1 MNRRR
6 QGLDPQVDEEWGIVS
21 ADTLQG
27 EREDTR
33 SVLAGVQVFESL
45 SPEELGLV
53 DRIVHRRVYNP
64 MEVIVNQGVPGVG
77 MYIIESGSAEVVL
90 DADDGRR
97 TRLATLTDGN
107 FFGEMSLL
115 DGSAR
120 AASVVA
126 TERSQL
132 IGFFRADLMDLIA
145 RSPRLGFKIVSH
157 ITQLL
162 AERLRSTVK
171 EYRSLEAS
179 LGDLEVHEQEDEL
192 DPSQV

>member
-6 QGLDPQVDEEWGIVS
+6 QVLDPQVDEEWGIVS

-27 EREDTR
+27 ERGDTW

-64 MEVIVNQGVPGVG
+64 REVIVNQGVPGVG

-115 DGSAR
+115 DGSPR
-120 AASVVA
+120 AASVIA

-145 RSPRLGFKIVSH
+145 RSPRLGFKIVSR

-179 LGDLEVHEQEDEL
+179 LGDLEVHEQKDEL

>member
-1 MNRRR
+1 M
-6 QGLDPQVDEEWGIVS
+6 
-21 ADTLQG
+21 
-27 EREDTR
+27 
-33 SVLAGVQVFESL
+33 
-45 SPEELGLV
+45 
-53 DRIVHRRVYNP
+53 
-64 MEVIVNQGVPGVG
+64 
-77 MYIIESGSAEVVL
+77 VL

-145 RSPRLGFKIVSH
+145 RSPRLGLKIVSH

>member
-6 QGLDPQVDEEWGIVS
+6 QVLDPQVDEEWGIVS

-27 EREDTR
+27 ERGDTW

-64 MEVIVNQGVPGVG
+64 REVIVNQGVPGVG

-115 DGSAR
+115 DGSPR
-120 AASVVA
+120 AASVIA

-145 RSPRLGFKIVSH
+145 RSPRLGFKIVSR

-179 LGDLEVHEQEDEL
+179 LRDLEVHEQKDEL